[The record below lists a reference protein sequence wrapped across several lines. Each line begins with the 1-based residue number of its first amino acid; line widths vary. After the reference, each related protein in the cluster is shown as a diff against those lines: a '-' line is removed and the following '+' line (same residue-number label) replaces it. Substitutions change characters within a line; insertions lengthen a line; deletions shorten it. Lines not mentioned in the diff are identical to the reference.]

1 MTTRPVPLPDE
12 VSEPFW
18 RDAAEGD
25 LRIQRCRAC
34 ERLQYPPEITCQ
46 RCHSDDLG
54 YTPVS
59 GEASVYS
66 YAVVDR
72 AFHDGFAEE
81 LPYVVALVA
90 LDEDPTVRLFT
101 NLVDVQAASVA
112 VGMPVTA
119 TFRSVGDAVLPM
131 FCPAGAGTSAG
142 ATT

>member
-18 RDAAEGD
+18 RAAAHGE

-46 RCHSDDLG
+46 RCHNDDLD

-66 YAVVDR
+66 YAEVKR

-81 LPYVVALVA
+81 LPYLVALVA

-101 NLVDVQAASVA
+101 NLVDVRPASA
-112 VGMPVTA
+112 QVGMPVTV
-119 TFRSVGDAVLPM
+119 TFRAVGDAVLPM
-131 FCPAGAGTSAG
+131 FRPAGASTG
-142 ATT
+142 ATS